1 MLPQKFSKFLATVI
15 LLLSCL
21 IAAPSFAQQSV
32 VIATV
37 NDQPITSFDVD
48 QRIRLLRT
56 LGQPESTLN
65 NRKKIANDLIN
76 DVIKVEEAKRNKLE
90 PTAAEV
96 SERLKRIS
104 AGMKTDE
111 SGLIAKL
118 KAQGISLATFSNY
131 TAAQMAFG
139 RLLTVK
145 YREKVTVDQAAVDQK
160 LNAITQEI
168 NGKLAKIKSDPRMQP
183 LTVYSILEINFP
195 IEGNDPQLMQSRA
208 IEANQ
213 YVQRFKSCSNPRGPA
228 TGIFNVQIGK
238 KLEAD
243 ARKMPAPMR
252 ALFQTKGPGHAFG
265 PMRGPGG
272 VQVVAF
278 CSQRSITPKMP
289 KAEMPTR
296 AQVEN
301 VVLNEN
307 YSAVEQ
313 KYLTIMRKT
322 AIIEYKDQSYAQ

>member
-1 MLPQKFSKFLATVI
+1 MLK
-15 LLLSCL
+15 L
-21 IAAPSFAQQSV
+21 IATTSLLAVSLLAVPSFAQQSI

-37 NDQPITSFDVD
+37 NDQPITSFDID

-56 LGQPESTLN
+56 LGEPETNLG

-76 DVIKVEEAKRNKLE
+76 DVIKIEEAKRNKMDAT
-90 PTAAEV
+90 PTEIN
-96 SERLKRIS
+96 ERLKRI
-104 AGMKTDE
+104 ATNMKTDE
-111 SGLIAKL
+111 AGLISKL
-118 KAQGISLATFSNY
+118 KAKGISLATFSQY

-139 RLLTVK
+139 RLLSVK
-145 YREKVTVDQAAVDQK
+145 YHEKVTVNQAAVDQK
-160 LNAITQEI
+160 LNSITREI
-168 NGKLAKIKSDPRMQP
+168 NGKLAKIKADPRMQS

-195 IEGNDPQLMQSRA
+195 VEGNDPQLMQSRA
-208 IEANQ
+208 IEATQ
-213 YVQRFKSCSNPRGPA
+213 YVQRFKSCTNPRGPA
-228 TGIFNVQIGK
+228 AGIFNVQIGK

-243 ARKMPAPMR
+243 SRKLPGPMR
-252 ALFQTKGPGHAFG
+252 ALFQSKGPGHAFG

-289 KAEMPTR
+289 QAQMPTR
-296 AQVEN
+296 AQIEN

-307 YSAVEQ
+307 YSVVEQ
-313 KYLTIMRKT
+313 KYVAIMRKT

>member
-1 MLPQKFSKFLATVI
+1 MLPQQFAKCVVASIVI
-15 LLLSCL
+15 LLCL
-21 IAAPSFAQQSV
+21 NAGATFAQQSV

-56 LGQPESTLN
+56 LGQPESALN

-76 DVIKVEEAKRNKLE
+76 DVIKIEEAKRNKMD
-90 PTAAEV
+90 PTPAEV
-96 SERLKRIS
+96 AERLKRI
-104 AGMKTDE
+104 AQGMKMDE

-118 KAQGISLATFSNY
+118 KAQGISVSAFSNY

-139 RLLTVK
+139 RLLSGK
-145 YREKVTVDQAAVDQK
+145 FREKVTVDQAAVDRK
-160 LNAITQEI
+160 MSAITQEI
-168 NGKLAKIKSDPRMQP
+168 NGKLAKIKLDPRMQP

-195 IEGNDPQLMQSRA
+195 VEGNDQQLMQSRA

-213 YVQRFKSCSNPRGPA
+213 YVQRFKTCSNPRGPA
-228 TGIFNVQIGK
+228 TGIFNVKIGK

-243 ARKMPAPMR
+243 SRKLPAQMR
-252 ALFQTKGPGHAFG
+252 TLFQTKGPGHAFG

-272 VQVVAF
+272 VQVLAF
-278 CSQRSITPKMP
+278 CSQRSITPQMP
-289 KAEMPTR
+289 KAQMPTR
-296 AQVEN
+296 TQIEN

-307 YSAVEQ
+307 YDVVEQ
-313 KYLTIMRKT
+313 KYLAIMRKT